1 MAFIR
6 SLLCSFLLVVVFL
19 VKVIFVVFGNHS
31 QLLATVDEYNIIVKP
46 IIIFNIKI
54 MDLPDS

>member
-1 MAFIR
+1 MAFILT
-6 SLLCSFLLVVVFL
+6 LLGSVVLILVFL